1 MHTMSHRTLDDQVF
15 QNTCLAEGSI
25 WQVLNVTKISLLHVF
40 VIREIKTLFQLSS
53 DVNQVPNNIIAV
65 VLVC

>member
-1 MHTMSHRTLDDQVF
+1 MHTMSHRTVDDQVF

-25 WQVLNVTKISLLHVF
+25 WQVLNVTKINLLHVF

>member
-40 VIREIKTLFQLSS
+40 VIREIKTLFQLSN